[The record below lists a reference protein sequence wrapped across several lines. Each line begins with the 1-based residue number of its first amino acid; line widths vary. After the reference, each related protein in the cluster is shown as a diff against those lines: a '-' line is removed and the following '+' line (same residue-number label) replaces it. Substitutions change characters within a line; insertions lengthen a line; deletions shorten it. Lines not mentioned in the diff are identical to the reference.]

1 MQMHWRIGMLAAGA
15 FWISVGATAQ
25 VTPPPGEQVP
35 AAAAKKPKFD
45 IPVWHPD
52 ARWEVATEPFAG
64 NLLVP
69 GELDGPRREV
79 MWLTGVRPSL
89 LGGLTQGERHVFL
102 TYDERTE
109 RYHQAT
115 RGARGS
121 LDGPFSRA
129 RLLSGHYHQDL
140 YWVFDP
146 NGRFFYVL
154 EDGSAGRIRGLD
166 FAKQYVHTLPIK
178 AKGSARAV
186 TCGESGKVYVALN
199 SPATEA
205 VVLSPGPEW
214 KLLETIA
221 LQGNQALNGLSAV
234 LAVDEKRGRLYGTTY
249 GAAPWYVWYWDLKD
263 GSYHGV
269 LPNSTKEAN
278 KRSQGE
284 AGPFAGTVVYNEGAI
299 GWGPD
304 DPDKRFLYMTR
315 VDDSSCYRL
324 DLDDRVLRVFNGKE
338 GRFTDKGKGT
348 PISYLALPFWFEDG
362 SFSGWLHH
370 YPGETRTVARRIK

>member
-1 MQMHWRIGMLAAGA
+1 MLKARLK
-15 FWISVGATAQ
+15 T
-25 VTPPPGEQVP
+25 
-35 AAAAKKPKFD
+35 AAAVLAVGVVWLSVAAPAQEPAKPAPASSAAPAKKPKFD

-52 ARWEVATEPFAG
+52 ARWEVSTEPFAG
-64 NLLVP
+64 NM
-69 GELDGPRREV
+69 LDGPRREV

-115 RGARGS
+115 RGARGY

-129 RLLSGHYHQDL
+129 RLKSGHYHEDL

-154 EDGSAGRIRGLD
+154 EDVGTGRVRGLD
-166 FAKQYVHTLPIK
+166 FAKQYVHTVPIK
-178 AKGSARAV
+178 GAAKAI
-186 TCGESGKVYVALN
+186 TCGDSGKVYAAIN
-199 SPATEA
+199 NPATE
-205 VVLSPGPEW
+205 VQVLSPGTEW
-214 KLLETIA
+214 KLLETVKI
-221 LQGNQALNGLSAV
+221 QGNQALSGLSAV

-269 LPNSTKEAN
+269 LPNSSKEAN
-278 KRSQGE
+278 KRVMGE

-315 VDDSSCYRL
+315 VDDDSCYRL
-324 DLDDRVLRVFNGKE
+324 DLEDKVLRVFNGKE

-348 PISYLALPFWFEDG
+348 RITYLALPFWFEDG
-362 SFSGWLHH
+362 SFSGWSHF
-370 YPGETRTVARRIK
+370 YPGETRTLARRIK